1 MPVFLRALFVYMDMA
16 FSTISTI
23 IKGRRSIKPVAMN
36 GKKIPDYQVESLL
49 ELADWAPTHGFTEP
63 WRFVVYGTASDFSHQ
78 HAELYKCSVAPENF
92 QQTEYERLYHQ
103 GDKAS
108 HVIVAI
114 MKRGNLPKIPVIE
127 EVEAVSCAVQNILL
141 GATALGIASFW
152 STGGMALRPPM
163 KEYLKLGEDD
173 HVVSV
178 LYLGYSDTNPE
189 GNRSIP
195 LEEKITWVR

>member
-1 MPVFLRALFVYMDMA
+1 MA

-23 IKGRRSIKPVAMN
+23 IKNRRSTKPVAMN

-63 WRFVVYGTASDFSHQ
+63 WRFVVYATASDFSHQ
-78 HAELYKCSVAPENF
+78 HAGLYKENVAPENF
-92 QQTEYERLYHQ
+92 EQATYNKLYDQ

-108 HVIVAI
+108 HVILAL
-114 MKRGNLPKIPVIE
+114 MKRGNLAKIPVIE

-152 STGGMALRPPM
+152 STGGMALREPM
-163 KEYLKLGEDD
+163 KHFLNLGEDD
-173 HVVSV
+173 HVIGV
-178 LYLGYSDTNPE
+178 LYLGYADEQQAGSRT
-189 GNRSIP
+189 IA
-195 LEEKITWVR
+195 LEEKINWIR

>member
-1 MPVFLRALFVYMDMA
+1 MDHTFA
-16 FSTISTI
+16 IISATI
-23 IKGRRSIKPVAMN
+23 KNRRSIKPVMMN
-36 GKKIPDYQVESLL
+36 GKKIPDYHIQSLL

-63 WRFVVYGTASDFSHQ
+63 WRFVVYATASDFSHR
-78 HAELYKCSVAPENF
+78 HAELYKQSTK
-92 QQTEYERLYHQ
+92 TEHFDQAVYNKLYEQ

-108 HVIVAI
+108 HVIIAV

-163 KEYLKLGEDD
+163 KELLSLGEDD
-173 HVVSV
+173 HVISV
-178 LYLGYSDTNPE
+178 LYLGYADRVPE
-189 GNRSIP
+189 GSRAIP
-195 LEEKITWVR
+195 LEEKINWIR